1 MRLLPI
7 KDRTGLAL
15 IKGQWKKDTEV
26 AGEDFASFGGIAAF
40 DAVAS
45 KEGDNHVLIAFPMV
59 SGFMPS
65 ARSGAC

>member
-7 KDRTGLAL
+7 KDPDRSWRS

-45 KEGDNHVLIAFPMV
+45 KEGDNPGL
-59 SGFMPS
+59 
-65 ARSGAC
+65 